1 MKYRLPKLKDK
12 EIIKKYIKEHYSCN
26 IQKLNGSTKLLA
38 MNFEEWVKMIND
50 NANIGDDEWGKSLTY
65 LVFNDED
72 ELVGL
77 LNIRYDLTN
86 EKAMEF
92 GHIGYGVRPSQRRKG
107 YATKMLQFA
116 LNECKKYG
124 LEKVIVACYKENKGS
139 ANVILKNNGKL
150 IKENNVLIEINDYW
164 EINLIDQIYEIKT

>member
-1 MKYRLPKLKDK
+1 MK
-12 EIIKKYIKEHYSCN
+12 
-26 IQKLNGSTKLLA
+26 
-38 MNFEEWVKMIND
+38 FEDWVKMIKD
-50 NANIGDDEWGKSLTY
+50 NANIGDNDWGKSLTY

-77 LNIRYDLTN
+77 LNIRYDLTS

-116 LNECKKYG
+116 LNECKKYE
-124 LEKVIVACYKENKGS
+124 LEKVIVACYKENKAS

-150 IKENNVLIEINDYW
+150 IKENNTLIEINEYW
-164 EINLIDQIYEIKT
+164 KINLIDQFYEIKI

>member
-124 LEKVIVACYKENKGS
+124 KEKVIVACYKENKGS